1 MTFGK
6 RQLVIAALVTAL
18 GTAVYLNWQFSGVEP
33 VSVND
38 VPETSSVSKQLGQTT
53 YVNTEVSDAE
63 MSKPE
68 SKAETKK
75 TAEVSQVSQSP
86 QVSQALED
94 KTTEVTSRLSKEQQS
109 YFSSE
114 RAKREQLQDQAAEA
128 LSDMIESASTSETA
142 KKDAVKAAEKIAESI
157 KVQGD
162 IEAEIKT
169 KGFEECLVSI
179 NNTTCTVIVPKGNLN
194 DATAITI
201 KDIVNRQAGIA
212 FDKITVTEI

>member
-53 YVNTEVSDAE
+53 YVNTEVSGSQVSKTE
-63 MSKPE
+63 SKPE
-68 SKAETKK
+68 TKNQETKK
-75 TAEVSQVSQSP
+75 TEVSSV
-86 QVSQALED
+86 
-94 KTTEVTSRLSKEQQS
+94 KTESSSTLSKEQQE

-114 RAKREQLQDQAAEA
+114 RAKREQLQDQTAEA
-128 LSDMIESASTSETA
+128 LSDIIESASSSETA
-142 KKDAVKAAEKIAESI
+142 KKDAVRAAEKMAECI
-157 KVQGD
+157 KAQGD

-179 NNTTCTVIVPKGNLN
+179 NNTTCTVIVPKGKLN
-194 DATAITI
+194 DALAITI
-201 KDIVNRQAGIA
+201 KDIVNRQAGIT
-212 FDKITVTEI
+212 FDKIMVTEI

>member
-38 VPETSSVSKQLGQTT
+38 SSPSVSTSKQLGQTT
-53 YVNTEVSDAE
+53 YVNTEVSNAE
-63 MSKPE
+63 ASKSE
-68 SKAETKK
+68 KS
-75 TAEVSQVSQSP
+75 EVSEKSETSQSSK
-86 QVSQALED
+86 VKE
-94 KTTEVTSRLSKEQQS
+94 TVTEVSSPLTKEQQE

-114 RAKREQLQDQAAEA
+114 KAKRSQSEDKA
-128 LSDMIESASTSETA
+128 IESLSEIMESAASSETA
-142 KKDAVKAAEKIAESI
+142 KKDAVQAAEKLSAVI

-162 IEAEIKT
+162 IESEIKT
-169 KGFEECLVSI
+169 KGFSECLVSI
-179 NNTTCTVIVPKGNLN
+179 NNNACTVIVSKGNLN

-201 KDIVNRQAGIA
+201 KDIVNRQAGID